1 MKNDQSK
8 TKIFVP
14 KMARAR
20 KVNLDK
26 TLLEAKKTI
35 TDLRYIIRNGRQDL
49 QVLMRRGVHGKYME
63 YPIAKLG
70 SIAPLSPTQKNQIPS
85 SPSKFDTDSEGF
97 MRVPPSKQ
105 SIYRQE
111 AVDKDMV
118 TRRIIA
124 FVDGFPAPQEQ

>member
-1 MKNDQSK
+1 MKNDLFK

-20 KVNLDK
+20 KVDLDK

-35 TDLRYIIRNGRQDL
+35 TDLRYIIRNGKQDL
-49 QVLMRRGVHGKYME
+49 QVLVKRGVHGKYMD

-70 SIAPLSPTQKNQIPS
+70 AIAPLSPTQKNQVPS
-85 SPSKFDTDSEGF
+85 SPTKFDTDCEGF
-97 MRVPPSKQ
+97 VRVPPSKQ

-111 AVDKDMV
+111 ALDKDLI
-118 TRRIIA
+118 TRKIKA
-124 FVDGFPAPQEQ
+124 FVDGFPEPLE